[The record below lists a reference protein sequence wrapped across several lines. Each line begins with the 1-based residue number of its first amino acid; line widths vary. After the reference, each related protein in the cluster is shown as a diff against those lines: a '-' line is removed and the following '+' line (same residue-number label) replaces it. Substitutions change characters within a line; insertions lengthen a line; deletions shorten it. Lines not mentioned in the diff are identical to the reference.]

1 MSKATKRL
9 LSAAFCAV
17 FALSFCLFSSAKSAN
32 EYGLGLS
39 VEAEESQS
47 SASLNVKL
55 KNSNGFDVNG
65 VCIDLTIPKG
75 LDLQAAKQGSD
86 GYSVLVDTLAAGEA
100 YENGFVFVS
109 REAAPVLADTTVKS
123 NTLPVIFAAIGVF
136 AIVALAAILVIRKR
150 KAAALVLAVLMLLP
164 CAGVF
169 GVHAIGAED
178 LKSFKLEETV
188 SINGKDYPVTL
199 TVSYLANSAKNSYF
213 NFETDEEYEI
223 YNKGTVTRLTTDFG
237 GVAAANGSVK
247 AVTYAVKSEATGNTV
262 TGSARLDGCDWSI
275 DKLALVPGENEVTI
289 TAELENGDKQTKTY
303 NLNYDRGELY
313 QAKESEIKEEK
324 GRRYVDNIVNVYF
337 TGDVTDK
344 RRDEILSEN
353 GLVKIGGM
361 NGIFLVQ
368 ARANANSLEELERL
382 CEKLQ
387 KLDEV
392 RLAVTED
399 IIELELD
406 SAPNDPWYHNT
417 NYTEKWNEEIPSG
430 YNWSVEAVE
439 ALSAWKYESYFG
451 TAKVG
456 VVDGGFKTNH
466 EDYASGL
473 ITFPET
479 MYQTGNVENNHGTH
493 VAGII
498 GATRNNGLGGSGLL
512 SDVEIYAASYT
523 VGNSSNT
530 VTNVIDAVVSE
541 IEYGATAVN
550 VSLGLSKGSGD
561 GTNNPYTDLVYS
573 DYELSST
580 AGPCAVALY
589 ALINDTE
596 NNREFV
602 VVQSAGNGTLDT
614 RLTDYITMRSDD
626 ATQNGLFCSVTP
638 DHYFYRYYGGLSQ
651 NAIQQVYNRIL
662 VVGGIRNYSSTSN
675 GALFRMY
682 YSLNSTE
689 GKISLSNGGDRVDIY
704 APAHQIFSTVTDT
717 VQNDITYRYA
727 FMTGTSQAAPIVT
740 SVAAMC
746 FAINPEFT
754 GEQVKNIICDEAN
767 STHAALDYSLI
778 DAATGLDYHPFEG
791 DGRVVSMKLCAEA
804 ALRTVCGPANYRYFN
819 TIMTAAQN
827 LNPNDYKN
835 FEVVQAVLDSID
847 DSFYSLYEFEQEK
860 VTAKANELVDAM
872 DKLEERGEAD
882 YTDVEKAKAEA
893 AALDPSHYV
902 DFSGVTAAVN
912 AVVYGK
918 YADEQAEVD
927 LMAKNIRDAI
937 AALEPLAQL
946 SSSDSNVTPDNTQ
959 LLVVIAPDYVGNLS
973 EYLTAGTMTVT
984 HNPNSNGNYST
995 GSTVTLT
1002 DEQGNVS
1009 DKIYTVI
1016 TLGDVNCDT
1025 RADGEDA
1032 FIASLYAN
1040 GMLSAETVAQTVCC
1054 DLDFNGVIN
1063 EDDFAVLERCGLF
1076 DDYISNLYQGADQ

>member
-17 FALSFCLFSSAKSAN
+17 FALSFCLFSSAKSTN

-65 VCIDLTIPKG
+65 VCIDLTIPQG

-100 YENGFVFVS
+100 YENGFVFIS

-150 KAAALVLAVLMLLP
+150 KAAALMLAVLMLLP
-164 CAGVF
+164 CAGIF

-262 TGSARLDGCDWSI
+262 TGSAQLDGCDWSI

-289 TAELENGDKQTKTY
+289 TAELENGDTQTKTY

-313 QAKESEIKEEK
+313 QAKESEIKEEN
-324 GRRYVDNIVNVYF
+324 GERYVENVINIYF
-337 TGDVTDK
+337 ENGVSDK
-344 RRDEILSEN
+344 RMDEILSEN
-353 GLVKIGGM
+353 SLVRIGEI

-368 ARANANSLEELERL
+368 ASANTNSLEELEAL
-382 CEKLQ
+382 CKKIQE
-387 KLDEV
+387 LDEV
-392 RLAVTED
+392 SLATPEK

-406 SAPNDPWYHNT
+406 STPDDPWYHNT
-417 NYTEKWNEEIPSG
+417 NYTEKWNEEIPGG
-430 YNWSVEAVE
+430 YNWSVETVE
-439 ALSAWKYESYFG
+439 AISAWKYESYFG

-523 VGNSSNT
+523 AGNAST
-530 VTNVIDAVVSE
+530 VNNVINAVVSE

-561 GTNNPYTDLVYS
+561 GTTNPYTDLVYS
-573 DYELSST
+573 DYDLAST
-580 AGPCAVALY
+580 AGPCAVALNK
-589 ALINDTE
+589 LLNQSK
-596 NNREFV
+596 EFV
-602 VVQSAGNGTLDT
+602 VVQSAGNGTIDT
-614 RLTDYITMRSDD
+614 RISSTTYRSDD
-626 ATQNGLFCSVTP
+626 ATQNGLFCSVIP
-638 DHYFYRYYGGLSQ
+638 DHYIYTRYYGSLSK
-651 NAIQQVYNRIL
+651 NAIQQVYNRIIIA
-662 VVGGIRNYSSTSN
+662 GAIRNSSSSSK
-675 GALFRMY
+675 GAVFHMWER
-682 YSLNSTE
+682 
-689 GKISLSNGGDRVDIY
+689 SNGGDRVDIY
-704 APAHQIFSTVTDT
+704 APGHQIFSTITNTVENDT
-717 VQNDITYRYA
+717 TYKYA

-746 FAINPEFT
+746 FAINPDFT

-767 STHAALDYSLI
+767 STHTALDYELG
-778 DAATGLDYHPFEG
+778 TGVYDENGEELDYHPFTSN
-791 DGRVVSMKLCAEA
+791 GRVISMKLCAEA

-882 YTDVEKAKAEA
+882 YTDVEKAKSEA
-893 AALDPSHYV
+893 TALDPSHYV

-927 LMAKNIRDAI
+927 LMAKNIRDAV
-937 AALEPLAQL
+937 AALVPLAKIT
-946 SSSDSNVTPDNTQ
+946 SNDTNVTADNTEMII
-959 LLVVIAPDYVGNLS
+959 VIPPDYVGDLT
-973 EYLTAGTMTVT
+973 EYLDAGKLTVT

-995 GSTVTLT
+995 GSTITLT
-1002 DEQGNVS
+1002 DEQGNVL
-1009 DKIYTVI
+1009 DKIYTVV
-1016 TLGDVNCDT
+1016 TLGDIDADT
-1025 RADGEDA
+1025 KADGNDA
-1032 FIASLYAN
+1032 FIIGLYIN
-1040 GMLSAETVAQTVCC
+1040 GMLSAQTAAETICC
-1054 DLDFNGVIN
+1054 DIDFNGIIDE
-1063 EDDFAVLERCGLF
+1063 EDFRTLERCGLF